1 MRNKAQKRHNDWR
14 EAIRRKNILLDH
26 NWEEE
31 WIAPLHYYS
40 KNKIWCSCWMCRH
53 KTNNKKPQHRTYG
66 SYMNWKLSDRRKIED
81 MDEQELENQ
90 IFDNEQNF

>member
-1 MRNKAQKRHNDWR
+1 MLMRNKAQKRHNDWR

-66 SYMNWKLSDRRKIED
+66 SYMNWKLSDRRKLD
-81 MDEQELENQ
+81 SMDEQELEN
-90 IFDNEQNF
+90 